1 MPVNSILD
9 INTIHEISKDNS
21 FCIENFCFGQSKFD
35 LCSIYKEIVQ
45 EFSVRVVV
53 ESITKDSL
61 ILVDPKS
68 DEMAI
73 DSCVF
78 VVGRYN
84 TLENLRDITKVESVV
99 RFAWDWLQWT
109 IKYLIVYF

>member
-9 INTIHEISKDNS
+9 IDTIHEISKDDS
-21 FCIENFCFGQSKFD
+21 FGIENFCLSQGKFD
-35 LCSIYKEIVQ
+35 LCSIDEEIIQ

-53 ESITKDSL
+53 KSITKDSL

-99 RFAWDWLQWT
+99 
-109 IKYLIVYF
+109 